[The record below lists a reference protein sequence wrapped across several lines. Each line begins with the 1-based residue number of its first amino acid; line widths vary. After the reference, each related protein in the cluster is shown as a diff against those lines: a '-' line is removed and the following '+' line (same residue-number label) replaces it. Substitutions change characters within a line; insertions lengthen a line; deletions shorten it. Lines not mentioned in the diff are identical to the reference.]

1 MATKAHIEG
10 NQRHLEKLDRIVF
23 YVAKGRKQEIAE
35 RAKAV
40 GEKSTNAYLVRLV
53 DEDMEKPATHW
64 ATGQKKE
71 NNHEK
76 Y

>member
-40 GEKSTNAYLVRLV
+40 GEKSTNSYLVRLV
-53 DEDMEKPATHW
+53 DEDMEKAGHPL
-64 ATGQKKE
+64 GNRPKE
-71 NNHEK
+71 GE
-76 Y
+76 

>member
-23 YVAKGRKQEIAE
+23 YVAKGRKQEIE
-35 RAKAV
+35 EHAKAI

-53 DEDMEKPATHW
+53 DDDM
-64 ATGQKKE
+64 KKAG
-71 NNHEK
+71 HPLDDQP
-76 Y
+76 